1 MFLSRYFIR
10 VFGEENDSEDSAKIS
25 NQKKKKKKFALNN
38 VNVIALDTKH
48 QSKWKESCLKVHK
61 IWHRNG

>member
-25 NQKKKKKKFALNN
+25 NQKKKKKEIRTQQCQCNCIRYK
-38 VNVIALDTKH
+38 T
-48 QSKWKESCLKVHK
+48 SKQVERVLFESA
-61 IWHRNG
+61 